1 MVSLFRKNRLK
12 YSPRYVIY
20 LAVTRYL
27 KEEQIACLNYD
38 LKHSKISQTTQFL
51 TIVER
56 YFDIEHF
63 KDRPIIWQDIWL
75 YYYLKHELK
84 SKLMKKG
91 FIKQYEKEIIEP
103 KNIAFG
109 ELFDSYKMLGLC

>member
-1 MVSLFRKNRLK
+1 MVSLFRKTRLK

-63 KDRPIIWQDIWL
+63 KNRPIIWQDIWL

-109 ELFDSYKMLGLC
+109 ELFDSYKILGLY

>member
-1 MVSLFRKNRLK
+1 MNFNEYIIDQEDYDFFASLPKDEKILFL
-12 YSPRYVIY
+12 
-20 LAVTRYL
+20 
-27 KEEQIACLNYD
+27 YD
-38 LKHSKISQTTQFL
+38 LICVDAYGVGSEEPEYEDHPDFET
-51 TIVER
+51 
-56 YFDIEHF
+56 DIEHF

-109 ELFDSYKMLGLC
+109 ELFDSYKILVLC

>member
-38 LKHSKISQTTQFL
+38 LKHSKISQTTQF
-51 TIVER
+51 
-56 YFDIEHF
+56 
-63 KDRPIIWQDIWL
+63 
-75 YYYLKHELK
+75 
-84 SKLMKKG
+84 
-91 FIKQYEKEIIEP
+91 
-103 KNIAFG
+103 
-109 ELFDSYKMLGLC
+109 